1 MPHDDDDE
9 YTDGDGDN
17 DIDNHCPLGNAQKV
31 QSEHSTYFKLNECI
45 DMMMMTMMIMILRMV
60 LNLKY
65 ISGFSG
71 YFYTLHSDHECII
84 SQQFVTFDEQSFKGE
99 VVGQSGQETLQWGLW
114 QCFAY
119 YRLLSSVK
127 PCKWSTNSTCS
138 HHHHRHLITR

>member
-1 MPHDDDDE
+1 MYRYDGDDDYDDLE
-9 YTDGDGDN
+9 NGDDVE
-17 DIDNHCPLGNAQKV
+17 IHL
-31 QSEHSTYFKLNECI
+31 
-45 DMMMMTMMIMILRMV
+45 
-60 LNLKY
+60 
-65 ISGFSG
+65 GFSG
-71 YFYTLHSDHECII
+71 YFYTLHFDHECII

-138 HHHHRHLITR
+138 HHHQPQGYLITR